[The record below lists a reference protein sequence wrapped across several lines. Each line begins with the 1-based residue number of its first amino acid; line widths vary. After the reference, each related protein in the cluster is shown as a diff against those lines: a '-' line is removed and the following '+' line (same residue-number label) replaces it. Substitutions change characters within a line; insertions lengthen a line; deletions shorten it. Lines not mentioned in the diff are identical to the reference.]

1 MEDNSTKYCDNNY
14 IFDTNALK
22 YRKYNYKI
30 LTTLK
35 KYSIL
40 LTMKRFKKTPVCG
53 GNTQMNGKRKVT
65 IRQVAKQAD
74 VSVGTVSNYLNG
86 TATVSKDRAKRIQTA
101 IESLDYIPD
110 MLASSLRRKNSK
122 TIHILT
128 PNLNNGFYTNII
140 SSFMGYAY
148 KADYTIHISGYEY
161 SPEMEKK
168 HLRLLEN
175 SKPGTVVIV
184 FNGYNDEAEIL
195 RLINRDVHVILADR
209 QNLIRNTSSIRFDNC
224 DVIYEI
230 IRYLKEKGYS
240 SIGLLTELT
249 RLENVRRRRDSFMEA
264 MEFHG
269 YKNPETCVYE
279 RESLSLDK
287 LKNGY
292 LYMKEIL
299 EERRKEELPQAW
311 IATSDYLAIGLMR
324 AINEKGYH
332 IPDDFGVVG
341 YDNLELSA
349 YVYPKLTTVSQDQ
362 KLFGEKLWEAV
373 EHYNR
378 TNETIDILLPQKIVI
393 RESC

>member
-1 MEDNSTKYCDNNY
+1 
-14 IFDTNALK
+14 
-22 YRKYNYKI
+22 
-30 LTTLK
+30 
-35 KYSIL
+35 
-40 LTMKRFKKTPVCG
+40 
-53 GNTQMNGKRKVT
+53 MNGKRKVT

-230 IRYLKEKGYS
+230 IRYLKEKGYP

-373 EHYNR
+373 EHYNW